1 MIVKMLKDIRRHKVG
16 KGGIKTDKQLF
27 KSVNAYYKLS
37 KELIF
42 LSLVT
47 GTIKQ
52 TEMEKTL

>member
-1 MIVKMLKDIRRHKVG
+1 MLKDIRRHKVG
-16 KGGIKTDKQLF
+16 KGEIKTDKQLF